1 MAFTH
6 YRTRGVFL
14 RAEPRGEADE
24 VFTLFTEHFGRIQVR
39 GRAIRKITSKL
50 RSGAGVFYYSE
61 IGFIQGKQYKT
72 LTDAVLIDKLDID
85 YNIAEVIDELTP
97 KDEPDDKIWH
107 LLTEWR
113 VALPKT
119 YGKQPSVYFMWRL
132 FEILG
137 HGPQLYNCACCEKK
151 LLPET
156 FFFVP
161 NEGGVVCWK
170 CFGENRFDDKMGREI
185 SVDTVKV
192 LRLFLKEPFDITE
205 KIKLQKQ
212 EQDNL
217 QNISDFYFN
226 CLKQS
231 NNSQKI

>member
-14 RAEPRGEADE
+14 GAEPRGEADE
-24 VFTLFTEHFGRIQVR
+24 VFTLFTEEFGRIQVR

-72 LTDAVLIDKLDID
+72 LTDAILIDKFDID
-85 YNIAEVIDELTP
+85 YNIANAINSLTP
-97 KDEPDDKIWH
+97 KAEKDDEIWH
-107 LLTEWR
+107 LLMD
-113 VALPKT
+113 ALKI
-119 YGKQPSVYFMWRL
+119 KNLKLKIISNHFIWKL
-132 FEILG
+132 FDVLG
-137 HGPQLYNCACCEKK
+137 YKPQLYNCACCEKK

-170 CFGENRFDDKMGREI
+170 CFGKNGFDNNTSCEI
-185 SVDTVKV
+185 SVNTVKV
-192 LRLFLKEPFDITE
+192 LRLFLKEPFDITG

-226 CLKQS
+226 CLKQA
-231 NNSQKI
+231 NNPQKI